1 MKSMSFCFV
10 VVVFLALA
18 EISRCELRLG
28 FYADSCPEA
37 ESVVQFTVA
46 QAVATNPGIAAG
58 LLRLHFHDCF
68 VRGCDGSVLVDS
80 TGNNK
85 AEKDAIPNFG
95 LRGFEVID
103 NAKARLEDRCPGT
116 VSCADILTYAAR
128 DAVSQVG
135 GPRWDVLGGRRDGT
149 VSRADQVGANLP
161 SPLFNVDQLTKSFV
175 RKGMTQE
182 EMITLSGENFHHAHL
197 SIAKKFVFYSIV
209 GAHTIGIAHCL
220 SFVNRL
226 YNFSTTSV
234 QDPDL
239 DPNMAKLLKSL
250 CPKGSDFLDP
260 KSKSIALDPL
270 SPNFFDNGYYTSLSL
285 RRSILTSDQILFA
298 DLDTRDSVEDKQ
310 ANEAVWRFKF
320 VNAMVKMS
328 TIGVL
333 SGNQGRIRTNCR
345 VVS

>member
-182 EMITLSGENFHHAHL
+182 EMITLSG
-197 SIAKKFVFYSIV
+197 
-209 GAHTIGIAHCL
+209 AHTIGIAHCL